1 VTQKLGQKS
10 KIRPQKAL
18 GIVP

>member
-10 KIRPQKAL
+10 KIRPKQAL